1 MITIREIASIAGVSR
16 STVSL
21 VLNNSPLVKPET
33 RERVLKIIRETGYV
47 PNSNARNLN
56 WRSTRC
62 LGIVVIS
69 DQQRSTSY
77 DFSTPVGL
85 FSLNV
90 MRGITSRLADSDY
103 SVIIEYYAFEDQA
116 LATDGGGI
124 HPPESLMLPKLIR
137 ERKVDGAFL
146 VGGFCTA
153 SLLNGCLATGIPLIT
168 VGVGADTPL
177 CDAVISDPCEGT
189 YTALKR
195 LYDQGRRHLGLV
207 NCPHSFRSA
216 APRLEGMKRFCRDMG
231 LPFREENVIFGQHN
245 NGQSAYEAIQAAW
258 QMGQRFDGLVAAN
271 PQSALGAMRFLS
283 EQNVRIPQDLS
294 IIAYEDN
301 ALCGYAIPP
310 LTAINIQKEKMGAE
324 AASLMLQRLADPQM
338 DSQLRVV
345 PSYLV
350 ERGSV

>member
-33 RERVLKIIRETGYV
+33 REKVLKIIRETGYV

-62 LGIVVIS
+62 LGIVVLS

-103 SVIIEYYAFEDQA
+103 SVIIEYYAFEDQTPA
-116 LATDGGGI
+116 ADRSGI
-124 HPPESLMLPKLIR
+124 HSPESLILPKLIR

-153 SLLNGCLATGIPLIT
+153 SLLSGCLSTGIPLIT

-177 CDAVISDPCEGT
+177 CDAVISDPSEGT
-189 YTALKR
+189 YAALQR
-195 LYDQGRRHLGLV
+195 LYDQGRRRLGLV
-207 NCPHSFRSA
+207 NCPSSFRSA
-216 APRLEGMKRFCRDMG
+216 ATRVEGMQRFCRDHG
-231 LPFREENVIFGQHN
+231 LPFQAENVISSQHN
-245 NGQSAYEAIQAAW
+245 NGQSVCEAMRAAW
-258 QMGQRFDGLVAAN
+258 QKGLRFDGLAAAN
-271 PQSALGAMRFLS
+271 PQSALGAMRFLA

-294 IIAYEDN
+294 LIAYEDN

-310 LTAINIQKEKMGAE
+310 LTAINIQKEKMGEE
-324 AASLMLQRLADPQM
+324 AASLMLQRLNDPDM
-338 DSQLRVV
+338 PSQLLVV
-345 PSYLV
+345 PSYIV